1 MEVSRVEG
9 AVLLGRAVL
18 VDVPAASTRDVDVLV
33 KVPVRL
39 ILHSDGDVEPVVVV
53 VHDGRG
59 DVAAL
64 TLSVGTVN
72 WC

>member
-1 MEVSRVEG
+1 MEVSRIEG
-9 AVLLGRAVL
+9 AVLLGRAKL
-18 VDVPAASTRDVDVLV
+18 VGVAAAFTRDVDVLV

-39 ILHSDGDVEPVVVV
+39 VLHGDGDVEPVVVV
-53 VHDGRG
+53 VHDGWG
-59 DVAAL
+59 DVTAL